1 MANKRLNA
9 IIEIGGTVSGTLRS
23 AIGSTTSQLSKI
35 GSEITKVKN
44 NQRQLGDAIKTF
56 GGMGKDVDN
65 LRTKYAATVTELKKL
80 ESAQSRLN
88 KVESA
93 RLQNSKKFAELQS
106 QIGAAVA
113 TAATMTAP
121 VVMAAKFE
129 TAMLGV
135 AKQLE
140 GARDQNGNLTK
151 TYFDMQKQVQL
162 LGRELPIATNE
173 IAAMVSAGLRMGI
186 AGDEVVGF
194 TRKTAEM
201 ATAFELPVEELADN
215 MGKIANMYK
224 IPIPAIGDLA
234 DSINYL
240 DDNAIAKGGDIIDFM
255 QRVGGTA
262 AMVKVSSKETAALG
276 STLLTLG
283 EKSETAS
290 TAINAVFSKLGA
302 ANTQSKPFKEMVKEL
317 GMSTGELGRGMQTNA
332 IGTIFKVMDEIKKL
346 PKLATD
352 GKTSQIDAVATL
364 FGAEHWD
371 TFSKLLENRGELEKQ
386 IALANSTAAKGSMG
400 REFQAR
406 MATTEAQWATLKNR
420 ASELTI
426 NVGSVLLPAVNS
438 VMSQIG
444 SVVSI
449 VADWS
454 QANPA
459 LTRTIVTAAVALG
472 TFKIGL
478 LATRLAI
485 VAIKSPLLASAGMFA
500 KLQSGLAISRISFT
514 SFMPVIKQVGF
525 ALLRTPWG
533 LAAAAAIAAGLM
545 IYKYWD
551 HIKAFFSGFWTG
563 LQQGIAPFKDAVIGL
578 VAAVPLLGRAWDL
591 VSSAVSTVF
600 TWFTQLLAPV
610 NASKEQIAGATNAG
624 VSFGNLVGGAI
635 NLVLAP
641 LKLVVN
647 LFTWIMNNA
656 GKVIGMVQAVANSNV
671 AQKIGGAVTAAKNF
685 VTGGGVSKPPTSIAR
700 PAQKPPQVRGA
711 QSFMGSQSNSF
722 APSFTINAAPGQ
734 SPDQIADAVMRK
746 QKQAQGVQQRS
757 SMVDWGYAQ

>member
-56 GGMGKDVDN
+56 GAMGKDVDN

-262 AMVKVSSKETAALG
+262 SMVKISSKETAALG
-276 STLLTLG
+276 STLLSLG

-290 TAINAVFSKLGA
+290 TAVNAVFSKLGA
-302 ANTQSKPFKEMVKEL
+302 ANTQSKPFKTMVKEL
-317 GMSTGELGRGMQTNA
+317 GMSTAELEKGMQTNTM
-332 IGTIFKVMDEIKKL
+332 GTIYQVMEKIREL
-346 PKLATD
+346 PKIAKE
-352 GKTSQIDAVATL
+352 GETSQIDAVATL

-371 TFSKLLENRGELEKQ
+371 SFSKLLENRAELERQ
-386 IALANSTAAKGSMG
+386 VALANSSAAKGSMG
-400 REFQAR
+400 REMQAS
-406 MATTEAQWATLKNR
+406 MATTEKQWLTFKNVL
-420 ASELTI
+420 SELAV
-426 NVGSVLLPAVNS
+426 NVGSVLLPVVNS
-438 VMSQIG
+438 AMGQIG
-444 SVVSI
+444 GLLSGVSNWI
-449 VADWS
+449 K
-454 QANPA
+454 ANPE
-459 LTRTIVTAAVALG
+459 LTRTIVMAVAGLA
-472 TFKIGL
+472 TFKVGL
-478 LATRLAI
+478 LVARLALL
-485 VAIKSPLLASAGMFA
+485 AIKSPILAGIGMIA
-500 KLQSGLAISRISFT
+500 RLQGGLAMTGGVISKAIPLVRMFGSGLVSVGGMAVGAIMKII
-514 SFMPVIKQVGF
+514 PVIGMVGK
-525 ALLRTPWG
+525 ALLMTPWG
-533 LAAAAAIAAGLM
+533 LAATAAVAAGILIWRNWDTIKKFFIDMGQKISETAGRIGDAFGAAFDWAVQKIQPLIDGLKWIANNIGAIA
-545 IYKYWD
+545 
-551 HIKAFFSGFWTG
+551 SGISSAASGAMTKLG
-563 LQQGIAPFKDAVIGL
+563 QGIDK
-578 VAAVPLLGRAWDL
+578 
-591 VSSAVSTVF
+591 
-600 TWFTQLLAPV
+600 
-610 NASKEQIAGATNAG
+610 
-624 VSFGNLVGGAI
+624 
-635 NLVLAP
+635 
-641 LKLVVN
+641 
-647 LFTWIMNNA
+647 
-656 GKVIGMVQAVANSNV
+656 
-671 AQKIGGAVTAAKNF
+671 AKNF
-685 VTGGGVSKPPTSIAR
+685 VGLGSSSTAPSAPVAR
-700 PAQKPPQVRGA
+700 PAQKPPQVRGS

>member
-9 IIEIGGTVSGTLRS
+9 VIEIGGAVSGTLRS

-56 GGMGKDVDN
+56 GAMGKDVDN

-93 RLQNSKKFAELQS
+93 RLQNSKKLAELQS
-106 QIGAAVA
+106 QIGTAVA
-113 TAATMTAP
+113 TAASMTAP

-140 GARDQNGNLTK
+140 GARDAGGNLTQ
-151 TYFDMQKQVQL
+151 TYFDMQKQVQM

-186 AGDEVVGF
+186 AADEVVDF

-240 DDNAIAKGGDIIDFM
+240 DDNTIAKGGDIIDFM

-262 AMVKVSSKETAALG
+262 AMVKVTGKETAALG

-317 GMSTGELGRGMQTNA
+317 NMSTGELGRGMQTNA

-346 PKLATD
+346 PKLAAD

-371 TFSKLLENRGELEKQ
+371 TFSKLLDNRAELEKQ

-406 MATTEAQWATLKNR
+406 MDTTEAQWATLKNR
-420 ASELTI
+420 ASELAV

-671 AQKIGGAVTAAKNF
+671 AQKIGGAITAAKNF

-711 QSFMGSQSNSF
+711 QSFMGSQSSSF

>member
-9 IIEIGGTVSGTLRS
+9 VIEIGGAVSGTLRS

-56 GGMGKDVDN
+56 GAMGKDVDN

-80 ESAQSRLN
+80 ESAQTNLN
-88 KVESA
+88 KVEKA
-93 RLQNSKKFAELQS
+93 RLQNSKKFAELKG
-106 QIGAAVA
+106 QIGTAVA
-113 TAATMTAP
+113 TAASMTAP

-140 GARDQNGNLTK
+140 GARDENGNLTK
-151 TYFDMQKQVQL
+151 TYFDMQKQVQV

-255 QRVGGTA
+255 KRVGGTA
-262 AMVKVSSKETAALG
+262 AMVKISGKETAALG

-283 EKSETAS
+283 EGSETAS

-317 GMSTGELGRGMQTNA
+317 NMSTGELGRGMQTNA

-346 PKLATD
+346 PKLAAD
-352 GKTSQIDAVATL
+352 GKTSQVDAVATL

-371 TFSKLLENRGELEKQ
+371 TFSKLLENRGEMERQ
-386 IALANSTAAKGSMG
+386 IALANSTAADGSMG

-420 ASELTI
+420 ASELAV

-438 VMSQIG
+438 VMNQIG
-444 SVVSI
+444 SVVSV

-459 LTRTIVTAAVALG
+459 LTRAIVTAAVALG
-472 TFKIGL
+472 AFKIGL
-478 LATRLAI
+478 LVTRLAM
-485 VAIKSPLLASAGMFA
+485 VAIKSPLLDSVGMFA
-500 KLQSGLAISRISFT
+500 RLQARLAMSRGLFT

-525 ALLRTPWG
+525 ALMRTPWG
-533 LAAAAAIAAGLM
+533 LVAVGLIAAGVL

-551 HIKAFFSGFWTG
+551 RIKAFFSGFWTG
-563 LQQGIAPFKDAVIGL
+563 LKQGLEPAITSFTNLYKSMTWLEPVIKMIGNGIGI
-578 VAAVPLLGRAWDL
+578 VYDWFVKLLSPA
-591 VSSAVSTVF
+591 SATEE
-600 TWFTQLLAPV
+600 QLKTAT
-610 NASKEQIAGATNAG
+610 SAGE
-624 VSFGNLVGGAI
+624 SFGKIVGAAI
-635 NLVLAP
+635 DWVLTP
-641 LKLVVN
+641 VTKLIDG
-647 LFTWIMNNA
+647 LAWIHKNIGGII
-656 GKVIGMVQAVANSNV
+656 GKVAELAN
-671 AQKIGGAVTAAKNF
+671 KTPTIGGFFNSVKSTFGFGSTEQN
-685 VTGGGVSKPPTSIAR
+685 KPPASIAR

-711 QSFMGSQSNSF
+711 QSFMGSQSSSF